1 MLSFKDLNE
10 KKKTAVKI
18 NPNLKDVQE
27 KKGEK
32 NCGCGQNPCITY
44 GDGRHKKDKEKSQVE
59 GYQRNPERD
68 TRSARQR
75 RMDDP
80 DTGINS
86 AKFRAFMADQQS
98 KPKKK
103 KEVKEAKKKDDTYL
117 ETDFK
122 KRLKNNEKARK
133 DMMKGPQMK
142 NPHFESNSYDSQE
155 KISEKSTE
163 ESTENSILTFNN
175 FHEATR
181 LKKEKGYNK
190 GGSDDKA
197 LNFVKT
203 KIRKEIGKPEGQRKK
218 VKGAKSDAGTGKYKK
233 RADDKKAYA
242 AKAKKA
248 GFKSTQSYTDTMARY
263 GGESNYKKGRGLGS

>member
-1 MLSFKDLNE
+1 MLSFKELQE
-10 KKKTAVKI
+10 KKTKVKI
-18 NPNLKDVQE
+18 NPNLKDVM
-27 KKGEK
+27 
-32 NCGCGQNPCITY
+32 
-44 GDGRHKKDKEKSQVE
+44 EKSSCDCDC
-59 GYQRNPERD
+59 D
-68 TRSARQR
+68 THESHDKCG
-75 RMDDP
+75 DDCNC
-80 DTGINS
+80 NS
-86 AKFRAFMADQQS
+86 VS
-98 KPKKK
+98 
-103 KEVKEAKKKDDTYL
+103 EAKKKDDTYL

-142 NPHFESNSYDSQE
+142 NPHLESYDSQE
-155 KISEKSTE
+155 EVSEESTE

-175 FHEATR
+175 FQEATR

-218 VKGAKSDAGTGKYKK
+218 EKGAKSPSGTGKYLK
-233 RADDKKAYA
+233 RAQDKKAYV

-248 GFKSTQSYTDTMARY
+248 GFKSAQDYTNTMARY
-263 GGESNYKKGRGLGS
+263 GGEDNYKKGKGLGT

>member
-1 MLSFKDLNE
+1 MGVFRDLHE
-10 KKKTAVKI
+10 KKTKIKI
-18 NPNLKDVQE
+18 NPNLKDVM
-27 KKGEK
+27 
-32 NCGCGQNPCITY
+32 
-44 GDGRHKKDKEKSQVE
+44 EKSDCECDTHESHDNCVDDCNC
-59 GYQRNPERD
+59 NPV
-68 TRSARQR
+68 S
-75 RMDDP
+75 
-80 DTGINS
+80 
-86 AKFRAFMADQQS
+86 
-98 KPKKK
+98 
-103 KEVKEAKKKDDTYL
+103 EAKKKDDTYL

-142 NPHFESNSYDSQE
+142 NADLESYDCQE
-155 KISEKSTE
+155 EVSEESTE

-175 FHEATR
+175 FQEATR

-242 AKAKKA
+242 ARAKKA
-248 GFKSTQSYTDTMARY
+248 GFKSTQNYTDVVARY
-263 GGESNYKKGRGLGS
+263 GGEDNYKKGKGLGT

>member
-1 MLSFKDLNE
+1 MLSFKDLHE
-10 KKKTAVKI
+10 KKTKVKI
-18 NPNLKDVQE
+18 NPNLKDVME

-44 GDGRHKKDKEKSQVE
+44 GDDRHKKDKV
-59 GYQRNPERD
+59 D
-68 TRSARQR
+68 
-75 RMDDP
+75 
-80 DTGINS
+80 
-86 AKFRAFMADQQS
+86 
-98 KPKKK
+98 
-103 KEVKEAKKKDDTYL
+103 EAKKKDDTYL

-155 KISEKSTE
+155 EISEKSTE

-203 KIRKEIGKPEGQRKK
+203 KIRKEYGKPAGQQKK
-218 VKGAKSDAGTGKYKK
+218 VKGVKSDAGTGKYLKK
-233 RADDKKAYA
+233 ADDKKAYA

-263 GGESNYKKGRGLGS
+263 GGESNYKRGRGLGS

>member
-1 MLSFKDLNE
+1 MLSFKDLHE
-10 KKKTAVKI
+10 KKTKVKI
-18 NPNLKDVQE
+18 NPNLKDVME

-32 NCGCGQNPCITY
+32 NCGCGKDPCITY
-44 GDGRHKKDKEKSQVE
+44 G
-59 GYQRNPERD
+59 
-68 TRSARQR
+68 
-75 RMDDP
+75 
-80 DTGINS
+80 
-86 AKFRAFMADQQS
+86 
-98 KPKKK
+98 KK
-103 KEVKEAKKKDDTYL
+103 KEVDEAKKKDDTYL

-133 DMMKGPQMK
+133 DLMKGPQMK

-155 KISEKSTE
+155 EISEKSTE

-175 FHEATR
+175 FQEATR

-203 KIRKEIGKPEGQRKK
+203 KIRKEYGKPKGQQKK
-218 VKGAKSDAGTGKYKK
+218 VKGVKSDAGTGKYLKK
-233 RADDKKAYA
+233 ADDKKAYA

-263 GGESNYKKGRGLGS
+263 GGESNYKRGRGLGSCKVILNS

>member
-18 NPNLKDVQE
+18 NPNMSDVQE
-27 KKGEK
+27 KKCECD
-32 NCGCGQNPCITY
+32 CGKVPCVTCG
-44 GDGRHKKDKEKSQVE
+44 GDHH
-59 GYQRNPERD
+59 
-68 TRSARQR
+68 
-75 RMDDP
+75 
-80 DTGINS
+80 
-86 AKFRAFMADQQS
+86 
-98 KPKKK
+98 

-133 DMMKGPQMK
+133 DLMKGPQMK
-142 NPHFESNSYDSQE
+142 NPHFESTTYDSHQE
-155 KISEKSTE
+155 VSEKSTE
-163 ESTENSILTFNN
+163 ESTENSMLTFNN
-175 FHEATR
+175 FLEATR

-203 KIRKEIGKPEGQRKK
+203 KIRKEYGKPKGQQKK
-218 VKGAKSDAGTGKYKK
+218 VKGVKSDAGTGKYLKK
-233 RADDKKAYA
+233 ADDKKAYA
-242 AKAKKA
+242 DKAKKA

-263 GGESNYKKGRGLGS
+263 GGESNYKRGRGLGS